1 MIDESPNRP
10 QIRVIL
16 LETALLHDGVK
27 IDPIILSDSLSK
39 PVVAINTTEPTAP
52 GDEHIQ
58 DFTYIQGD
66 TEIQVLSVGLRRQ
79 TAAQVL
85 KIASPAG
92 GTPEALRVSEIIV
105 TAVLDKKHNIM
116 FKRN

>member
-1 MIDESPNRP
+1 MDTE
-10 QIRVIL
+10 
-16 LETALLHDGVK
+16 
-27 IDPIILSDSLSK
+27 
-39 PVVAINTTEPTAP
+39 EPTAL

-58 DFTYIQGD
+58 KFSFIQGD
-66 TEIQVLSVGLRRQ
+66 TEIPVLSVGLGRQ

-116 FKRN
+116 FKRS